1 MEDGVLDELTS
12 LLEHQK
18 IVECLYRYSRAVDR
32 FDEELIRS
40 VFHEDAHAGKRTVDE
55 FIEYLRAQ
63 LPVREA
69 CQHYM
74 MNHMIE
80 IEQDVAHVETY
91 FMSVMKMME
100 GAPLDARGPAAPE
113 PGDHPDEITL
123 LGGRYLDRF
132 ERRNGEWKIA
142 YRNAIGEWQ
151 SIGDGS
157 RMAAYLALGGNLKRR
172 DRSDPSY
179 ARPFM
184 EVPG

>member
-1 MEDGVLDELTS
+1 MNDQALDELKV
-12 LLEHQK
+12 LLDNQR
-18 IVECLYRYSRAVDR
+18 IVDCLYRYSRGVDR

-40 VFHEDAHAGKRTVDE
+40 AFHHDAHAGKRTIDE
-55 FIEYLRAQ
+55 FVEYLRAQ

-74 MNHMIE
+74 MNHIIE
-80 IEQDVAHVETY
+80 IEGDVAHVETY

-100 GAPLDARGPAAPE
+100 GASVAARGPAAPE
-113 PGDHPDEITL
+113 SSDPNEVTL

-132 ERRNGEWKIA
+132 ERHNGEWKIA
-142 YRNAIGEWQ
+142 YRTAIGEWQ

-179 ARPFM
+179 VRPLVDSFK
-184 EVPG
+184 